1 MIDQIPFQQVLK
13 EVPIIRTNFWK
24 ASLFESDVIRKQK
37 KNMSSVGQISLERRE
52 SENIYEKGTY
62 SL

>member
-1 MIDQIPFQQVLK
+1 MIDQFPFHQVFK

-24 ASLFESDVIRKQK
+24 ASLFEGDVIRKQK
-37 KNMSSVGQISLERRE
+37 KMCSVGQISLERRE

-62 SL
+62 SF